1 MDIFILQKIVSDIK
15 EKYIKMDD
23 VEIYIRN
30 NYKDIDNIELISDCI
45 NLILKNIFKYTNI
58 KELIYFFTNNNTV
71 FGLYKKYSINTSKY
85 LASIILEWYKINPF
99 DIINEI
105 DNTQVFFSIF
115 HNIEDTFKICDFI
128 DNEYL
133 INCLKKINNFSKNDM
148 SFENICKITNEYIS
162 RDINISKYILKYFYK
177 NTDEA
182 LYQFSLY
189 SLNNILKSN
198 KEQTLNYLAFFLKSN
213 IVLLEEFVFSFALF
227 YIYECKTIE
236 YKYLKILIDKN
247 DIKNND
253 NIIYIITKII
263 FYVLEYKIF
272 VNNDDLEK
280 KLIGYINKYDTSKI
294 SILESL
300 EIYNKNQFNLKLLKI
315 SLEKL
320 FVSELSI
327 NQYYLINNVIDV
339 IFYNFLN
346 NGSFKEIFDIFKI
359 FYLNNKNIIINNINK
374 YFGSSIHILLK
385 KYKNDIIKKIN
396 ENILKNKYEL
406 DFYIYLLLHISY
418 TEVYKHI
425 DFTINLNKDDIIK
438 YLLIIFINT
447 IDLNLILQITTNILS
462 GNIIN
467 DDIFGEFNRIFISY
481 IYMNYEDKV
490 MDYIESNKN
499 NNSYFKILYDR
510 INNLYIERKNDIKK
524 ILDIRDLKPSKERC
538 IKYNIEHNKKISKEM
553 EKVENESTILN
564 NIVHKQYIK
573 YGDRANIVT
582 NFDDKLNMHSMNF
595 TEDVFSIP
603 IPILYINDTCK
614 FINDKYEIY
623 QFVYGENNEINN

>member
-15 EKYIKMDD
+15 EKSIKTNN

-71 FGLYKKYSINTSKY
+71 FDLYKKYNINTSKH

-148 SFENICKITNEYIS
+148 LFENICTITNEYIS

-177 NTDEA
+177 NTDES
-182 LYQFSLY
+182 LYQFYLY

-227 YIYECKTIE
+227 YIREYKTIE
-236 YKYLKILIDKN
+236 YQYLKILIDKN

-263 FYVLEYKIF
+263 FYVLKYKIF
-272 VNNDDLEK
+272 VNNDYLEK
-280 KLIGYINKYDTSKI
+280 KLIGYINEYNISKI
-294 SILESL
+294 SILECL
-300 EIYNKNQFNLKLLKI
+300 KIYEINQFNLELLKI

-320 FVSELSI
+320 LVSELLI
-327 NQYYLINNVIDV
+327 NQYYLINNVIDI
-339 IFYNFLN
+339 IFNRFLH
-346 NGSFKEIFDIFKI
+346 NGYFEEIFNILKI
-359 FYLNNKNIIINNINK
+359 FYINNKNIMKNNRSK
-374 YFGSSIHILLK
+374 YFNSTIYMLLK

-396 ENILKNKYEL
+396 ENILINQYEL
-406 DFYIYLLLHISY
+406 DFYIYILLHISY
-418 TEVYKHI
+418 TEAYESI

-438 YLLIIFINT
+438 YFLIIFINT
-447 IDLNLILQITTNILS
+447 FDLNLILQITTNILS
-462 GNIIN
+462 SNIIN
-467 DDIFGEFNRIFISY
+467 ADIFEEFNIIFISY

-499 NNSYFKILYDR
+499 NNSYFNILYDR
-510 INNLYIERKNDIKK
+510 INSLYIQRKNDIKK
-524 ILDIRDLKPSKERC
+524 ILDIKDLKPSKERC

-564 NIVHKQYIK
+564 NTVHKQYIK

-582 NFDDKLNMHSMNF
+582 NFDNKLNMHSMNF
-595 TEDVFSIP
+595 IEDIFSIP

-623 QFVYGENNEINN
+623 KFVYGENNEINN